1 MGQCDGGRIDPQQLT
16 PKTEDTTVW
25 GAVGARAVCVA
36 GLCARACGVPSTV
49 SVLFRPLFSSVAVG
63 VSRRRQAHTPN
74 K

>member
-25 GAVGARAVCVA
+25 GAVGARAVYVA
-36 GLCARACGVPSTV
+36 GRGARACGVPSTV
-49 SVLFRPLFSSVAVG
+49 SVLCAIHTRRLVPLVNVEL
-63 VSRRRQAHTPN
+63 QNP